1 MAIDLPL
8 RLPQHWLGSSAPK
21 GKGPNN
27 PLRAFVNSVM
37 SYTKMDVPTVE
48 LFETAVTFDA
58 KHRDPLSAHQC
69 LSKTFGKKAGVSF
82 VFRADT
88 ASEGRYWVYSADPW
102 LEPPAEAISALAPKR
117 IVHQLC
123 EGLPYR
129 FALDAC
135 VGREKLVAGE
145 KEVEPFRTPQEV
157 EAWIKAVGPKFGFKP
172 DFFNVDDQR
181 TAVSVRRS
189 HRQVAVR
196 VDRRSAAGHR
206 RGPDEAAAVA
216 WHRFVPQSRLGIAA
230 AIQLVASQ
238 HSKTALQAPFFIC
251 SRRH

>member
-1 MAIDLPL
+1 VAIDFPL
-8 RLPQHWLGSSAPK
+8 RLPQHWLSAAAPK

-27 PLRAFVNSVM
+27 SIRAFVNSVM
-37 SYTKMDVPTVE
+37 SYTKMDVPCVE
-48 LFETAVTFDA
+48 LFETAVTFDE

-69 LSKTFGKKAGVSF
+69 LSKTFGKKAGISF

-88 ASEGRYWVYSADPW
+88 AGEGRYWVYSADPW

-135 VGREKLVAGE
+135 VGREKLVNGE

-172 DFFNVDDQR
+172 DFFNATIKELQFPYGDR
-181 TAVSVRRS
+181 TVKLPYASIEGVLQITDAELIKRPLLRGIGSYRR
-189 HRQVAVR
+189 V
-196 VDRRSAAGHR
+196 G
-206 RGPDEAAAVA
+206 
-216 WHRFVPQSRLGIAA
+216 LGLL
-230 AIQLVASQ
+230 QLSN
-238 HSKTALQAPFFIC
+238 
-251 SRRH
+251 